1 MKTIN
6 FKNGISCDIERVP
19 AGLTLKFTIPEV
31 YVQKAS
37 QDLQMWLN
45 TMKFIP
51 MLQNFVKTVRNVEAT
66 AQDVFKKGN

>member
-1 MKTIN
+1 VKTIQ
-6 FKNGISCDIERVP
+6 FKNGVTCDVERLP
-19 AGLTLKFTIPEV
+19 SGLSLKFVIPEA

-37 QDLQMWLN
+37 QDLQTWLN
-45 TMKFIP
+45 TMRFIP

>member
-1 MKTIN
+1 MKTIT
-6 FKNGISCDIERVP
+6 FKNGVACDIERVP
-19 AGLTLKFTIPEV
+19 SGLTLKFTIPEV

-37 QDLQMWLN
+37 QDLQIWLN

>member
-1 MKTIN
+1 VKTIT
-6 FKNGISCDIERVP
+6 FKNGVACDIERVP
-19 AGLTLKFTIPEV
+19 SGLTLKFTIPEV

-37 QDLQMWLN
+37 ADLQMWLN

-51 MLQNFVKTVRNVEAT
+51 MLQNFVRTVRNVEAT

>member
-1 MKTIN
+1 MKTIT
-6 FKNGISCDIERVP
+6 FKNGVACDIERVP
-19 AGLTLKFTIPEV
+19 SGLTLKFTIPEV

-37 QDLQMWLN
+37 ADLQMWLN

-51 MLQNFVKTVRNVEAT
+51 MLQNFVRTVRNVEAT